1 MKTLRMAVML
11 VLLTFAAQAVF
22 AQSESN
28 CKIKGFLTKDGK
40 KLYLVPGHQLY
51 DKIQVNTE
59 AGEQWFCTA
68 EEAEN
73 AGFMFVPDP
82 KNPQLRPAA
91 ASTQR
96 VTPVETHPTQQAAEP
111 TPEPQPT
118 EQVAIEQQ
126 PPAETP
132 QEQQAPVETPQE
144 QQAPVETPQEQES
157 VETPAPAESESQPVE
172 IPVSTE
178 TLPPVS
184 QAEMIMMLMGVM
196 MPVLLFAGAILLIM
210 IIAWWKIFTKA
221 GKPGWASLIPIY
233 NTIVLIQIA
242 GMPLWTFLGLFIPM
256 INVIVWFLICLKLAQ
271 SFGKGAGY
279 ALGLFFIP
287 FIFYP
292 LLAFTNVEYTG

>member
-1 MKTLRMAVML
+1 MKTLRMIVVL
-11 VLLTFAAQAVF
+11 VLLTFVAQAVF

-28 CKIKGFLTKDGK
+28 CKIKGFWAKDGK
-40 KLYLVPGHQLY
+40 KLYLVPGHRLY

-59 AGEQWFCTA
+59 SGEQWFCTV
-68 EEAEN
+68 EEAES

-82 KNPQLRPAA
+82 NNPQLRPAA
-91 ASTQR
+91 TGT
-96 VTPVETHPTQQAAEP
+96 TPTRAPIATPTPQPKPKPQQA
-111 TPEPQPT
+111 
-118 EQVAIEQQ
+118 EQAVTEQQ

-132 QEQQAPVETPQE
+132 QEQPTEMPVQAGR
-144 QQAPVETPQEQES
+144 
-157 VETPAPAESESQPVE
+157 ESQPIEMQQPTMETFPE
-172 IPVSTE
+172 ISPE
-178 TLPPVS
+178 
-184 QAEMIMMLMGVM
+184 QGMMMLMGVLI
-196 MPVLLFAGAILLIM
+196 PALLFAGAIALIL

-221 GKPGWASLIPIY
+221 GQPGWASLIPIY

-279 ALGLFFIP
+279 ALGLFFLP

-292 LLAFTNVEYTG
+292 LLAFSSAEYSGI

>member
-11 VLLTFAAQAVF
+11 VLLTFAAQAGF
-22 AQSESN
+22 AQSENN
-28 CKIKGFLTKDGK
+28 CKIKGFFGKDGK
-40 KLYLVPGHQLY
+40 KFYLVPGHRLY
-51 DKIQVNTE
+51 DKIQVNTGN
-59 AGEQWFCTA
+59 GEQWFCTA
-68 EEAEN
+68 AEAES
-73 AGFMFVPDP
+73 AGFVFVPDP
-82 KNPQLRPAA
+82 NNPQLRSAA
-91 ASTQR
+91 ASASKP
-96 VTPVETHPTQQAAEP
+96 TPVATQPSQQAIKP

-118 EQVAIEQQ
+118 ATPQEQQPPVETPQQQQ

-132 QEQQAPVETPQE
+132 
-144 QQAPVETPQEQES
+144 
-157 VETPAPAESESQPVE
+157 APAEPQSQSVE

-178 TLPPVS
+178 TPPPVS
-184 QAEMIMMLMGVM
+184 ETQVIMMMMGVL
-196 MPVLLFAGAILLIM
+196 MPVLLFTGAIVLIM

-221 GKPGWASLIPIY
+221 GRPGWASLIPIY

-292 LLAFTNVEYTG
+292 LLAFTSAEYTG